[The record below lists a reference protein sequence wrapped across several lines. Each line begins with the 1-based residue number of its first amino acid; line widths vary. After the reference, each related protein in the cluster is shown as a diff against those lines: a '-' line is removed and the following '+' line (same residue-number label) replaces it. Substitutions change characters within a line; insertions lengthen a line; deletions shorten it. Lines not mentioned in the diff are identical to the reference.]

1 MRRPFIHINFATE
14 DIHSVSRPQGL
25 SGNISCGADWHRV
38 HVLRERYDAIAV
50 GGRTWNIDRPRLTV
64 RPEKLG
70 REPRRQPNRVIF
82 AGSQPC
88 AMSHPGAPAFVIS
101 SHDHVDPSAVAL
113 TMSGHDLH
121 GPLTSL
127 YDHGIQSLLVEGGP
141 TLLRSFFS
149 QGFADRVTIYVRAG
163 DAEGADRGARD
174 TLGTLPVAFRASAFG
189 DGFLLESGPE
199 SGDVEVAVA
208 AGAAR

>member
-14 DIHSVSRPQGL
+14 DVRSVRQPQGI

-38 HVLRERYDAIAV
+38 HILRERYDAIAV

-88 AMSHPGAPAFVIS
+88 AMSHPGAPAFVVS

-113 TMSGHDLH
+113 AMNGHDLH

-127 YDHGIQSLLVEGGP
+127 YDHGIESLLVEGGP
-141 TLLRSFFS
+141 TLLRSFFN
-149 QGFADRVTIYVRAG
+149 QGFADRVTIYVRAST
-163 DAEGADRGARD
+163 AEGADRGARD
-174 TLGTLPVAFRASAFG
+174 TLGVLPVEFRASAFG
-189 DGFLLESGPE
+189 EGFLLESGV
-199 SGDVEVAVA
+199 VEVALQ

>member
-14 DIHSVSRPQGL
+14 DARSISQPQGL

-50 GGRTWNIDRPRLTV
+50 GGKTWNIDRPRLTV

-88 AMSHPGAPAFVIS
+88 AMSHPGALAFVIS
-101 SHDHVDPSAVAL
+101 SHDHVDPGAVAL
-113 TMSGHDLH
+113 PMSGHDLNV
-121 GPLTSL
+121 PLASL
-127 YDHGIQSLLVEGGP
+127 YEHGIESLLVEGGP

-149 QGFADRVTIYVRAG
+149 QGLADCVTIYVRART
-163 DAEGADRGARD
+163 AEGADRGARD
-174 TLGTLPVAFRASAFG
+174 TLGALPVEFRASAFG
-189 DGFLLESGPE
+189 EGFLLESG
-199 SGDVEVAVA
+199 SAEVAVA

>member
-1 MRRPFIHINFATE
+1 MRRPFVHINFAAE
-14 DIHSVSRPQGL
+14 DVQSVRHPRGL

-64 RPEKLG
+64 RSERLG

-88 AMSHPGAPAFVIS
+88 ALAQAGAPAFVIS
-101 SHDHVDPSAVAL
+101 SHDCVDPGAVAL
-113 TMSGHDLH
+113 AMSGHDLN

-127 YDHGIQSLLVEGGP
+127 YDHGIESLLVEGGP

-163 DAEGADRGARD
+163 TAEGADRGARD
-174 TLGTLPVAFRASAFG
+174 TLGPLPAEFRASAFG
-189 DGFLLESGPE
+189 EGFLLESGGVGI
-199 SGDVEVAVA
+199 SIA
-208 AGAAR
+208 AAAAR